1 MIAPAPVFDRRF
13 IGFLIAGG
21 INTLF
26 GYGVFGGLV
35 LLGVLPHVAL
45 IVSTVAGVLFNF
57 LTASAVF
64 KSREIRR
71 LPRFLAVY
79 AVMLGFNMALLD
91 FVMRAGLGPLLAQA
105 AILPFFTLTFLA
117 MRRFVFAASPEQTS

>member
-1 MIAPAPVFDRRF
+1 MIAPALDRRF
-13 IGFLIAGG
+13 FGFLLAGG

-26 GYGVFGGLV
+26 GYCAFGGLV
-35 LLGVLPHVAL
+35 LLSVSPHIAL

-64 KSREIRR
+64 RSRDVRK

-79 AVMLGFNMALLD
+79 AVMLGLNMALLELGIR
-91 FVMRAGLGPLLAQA
+91 VGLHPLLAQA
-105 AILPFFTLTFLA
+105 IILPIFALTFLA

>member
-1 MIAPAPVFDRRF
+1 MIAPALDRRF
-13 IGFLIAGG
+13 IGFLVAGG

-26 GYGVFGGLV
+26 GYAVYGGQV
-35 LLGVLPHVAL
+35 LLGVIPHVAL

-57 LTASAVF
+57 LTASVVF
-64 KSREIRR
+64 RSRDLRR

-79 AVMLGFNMALLD
+79 GVMLSLNILLLD
-91 FVMRAGLGPLLAQA
+91 LIMRAGLGPLLAQA
-105 AILPFFTLTFLA
+105 VILPIFTLTFLA

>member
-1 MIAPAPVFDRRF
+1 MIVPALDRRF

-26 GYGVFGGLV
+26 GYGVYSAQV
-35 LLGVLPHVAL
+35 LMGIVPHIAVV
-45 IVSTVAGVLFNF
+45 ISTVVGVLFNF
-57 LTASAVF
+57 LTTSAVF
-64 KSREIRR
+64 RSRDLRK

-79 AVMLGFNMALLD
+79 AAMMGLNILLLHIA
-91 FVMRAGLGPLLAQA
+91 MRVGLGPLLAQA
-105 AILPFFTLTFLA
+105 LILPIFTLTFLA

>member
-1 MIAPAPVFDRRF
+1 MVPALDRRF

-26 GYGVFGGLV
+26 GYGVYSAQV
-35 LLGVLPHVAL
+35 LLGIVPHIAVV
-45 IVSTVAGVLFNF
+45 ISTVIGVLFNF
-57 LTASAVF
+57 LTTSTVF
-64 KSREIRR
+64 RSRDLRK

-79 AVMLGFNMALLD
+79 AAMMGLNILLLD
-91 FVMRAGLGPLLAQA
+91 IAMRVGLGPLLAQA
-105 AILPFFTLTFLA
+105 LILPIFALTFLA

>member
-1 MIAPAPVFDRRF
+1 MMPTALDRRF

-26 GYGVFGGLV
+26 GYAVYSGQV
-35 LLGVLPHVAL
+35 LLGVVPHIAVV
-45 IVSTVAGVLFNF
+45 VSTVAGVLFNF
-57 LTASAVF
+57 VTTSTVF
-64 KSREIRR
+64 RSRDLRN

-79 AVMLGFNMALLD
+79 AVMLSLNILLLD
-91 FVMRAGLGPLLAQA
+91 IAMRAGLGPLLAQA
-105 AILPFFTLTFLA
+105 VILPIFALTFLA

>member
-1 MIAPAPVFDRRF
+1 MIVPALDRRF

-26 GYGVFGGLV
+26 GYGVYSAQV
-35 LLGVLPHVAL
+35 LMGIVPHIAVV
-45 IVSTVAGVLFNF
+45 ISTVVGVLFNF
-57 LTASAVF
+57 LTTSAVF
-64 KSREIRR
+64 RSRDLRK

-79 AVMLGFNMALLD
+79 AAMMGLNILLLD
-91 FVMRAGLGPLLAQA
+91 IAMRVGLGPLLAQA
-105 AILPFFTLTFLA
+105 LILPIFTLTFLA

>member
-1 MIAPAPVFDRRF
+1 MMVSAFDRRF

-26 GYGVFGGLV
+26 GYGVYSAQV
-35 LLGVLPHVAL
+35 LMG
-45 IVSTVAGVLFNF
+45 IVPPIAVVISTVVGVLFNF
-57 LTASAVF
+57 LTTSAVF
-64 KSREIRR
+64 RSRDLRK

-79 AVMLGFNMALLD
+79 AAMMGLNILLLD
-91 FVMRAGLGPLLAQA
+91 IAMRCGLGPLLAQA
-105 AILPFFTLTFLA
+105 LILPIFTLTFLA